1 MHMNFSAK
9 IVIMNILFD
18 EFYIKK
24 FEEEKSRKN
33 SSKRMTSHWLLP
45 VTPFN
50 FPNFFTWNVD
60 RLGTTFHNTPD
71 FSKPSEVRN
80 NDNSDNFFDM
90 CHPERTHKSHT
101 KCMSGQ
107 LEQYLRSKSSWTTKM
122 TWSCLLEVTKA
133 TESILSTKNSADV
146 RKNCCHTSIWHVF
159 SREFLTLGFW
169 RDFLILRFFRDKFAN
184 AFSSR
189 LLSY

>member
-1 MHMNFSAK
+1 M
-9 IVIMNILFD
+9 
-18 EFYIKK
+18 
-24 FEEEKSRKN
+24 
-33 SSKRMTSHWLLP
+33 P
-45 VTPFN
+45 PFN

-60 RLGTTFHNTPD
+60 KLGTIFHNTPD

-107 LEQYLRSKSSWTTKM
+107 LEQCLRSKSSWTTKM

-146 RKNCCHTSIWHVF
+146 RKNLVSHLNLTCF
-159 SREFLTLGFW
+159 FREFLTPGFW
-169 RDFLILRFFRDKFAN
+169 REFWIFRFFRDKFAN